1 MDGPRA
7 WLRSPPSPVAVVT
20 DPRERRILRLEILVV
35 LAVTLGLSALRSG
48 LSLLDALLQPVP
60 LAEQQVALNAP
71 AAQVGL
77 VDLAYQL
84 TRVLQLVG
92 WGVLTTVPTIF
103 SGLADVPGLPESKR
117 RVAVLHA
124 AANAIATAGFAGSWI
139 LRRRSRMS
147 GILVGLGAG
156 AIASAGGALGGWL
169 AMGDAPDEQ
178 PPDERAE
185 ASDGAR

>member
-1 MDGPRA
+1 VTVDALIERLAGIRSLSGPAR
-7 WLRSPPSPVAVVT
+7 RVAALT
-20 DPRERRILRLEILVV
+20 EDAQGPALRLARGEPLGHPAHPALTDLPIGFWTSATV
-35 LAVTLGLSALRSG
+35 LDLFGGAA
-48 LSLLDALLQPVP
+48 A
-60 LAEQQVALNAP
+60 AP
-71 AAQVGL
+71 AA
-77 VDLAYQL
+77 
-84 TRVLQLVG
+84 RRLVG